1 MARKSQESINR
12 EIMPTSKQIYK
23 RLIMEQQ
30 PTKIWTTEIW
40 AVNHTRYFDP
50 ARGFPIK
57 WQGPYVPGT
66 SIEDAQRYCDTNGM
80 GYCRV
85 VGELIEEGEIGVM
98 FDI

>member
-1 MARKSQESINR
+1 
-12 EIMPTSKQIYK
+12 MPTSKQIYK

-30 PTKIWTTEIW
+30 PTKMWTTEIW
-40 AVNHTRYFDP
+40 AYDAKCQTTRITDYDYP
-50 ARGFPIK
+50 TK
-57 WQGPYVPGT
+57 WQGPHVPGT